1 MKDLTKGNEAKLIFQ
16 FAIPM
21 LLGNLFQQL
30 YQIVNSIIVGRFL
43 GEKSLAAVGAAF
55 PIIFTLI
62 ALVIGFG
69 IGASVVISQYFG
81 AKDYEKVRRAS
92 DTINISF
99 FFAGIA
105 LSIIGI
111 LCNGWIFELLQLP
124 QELMHDAKLY
134 LNIYLSGLVV
144 MFGFNGTAAILRGIG
159 DSKTPLYFLIISVLI
174 NILLDLLF
182 ILVFKWGI
190 AGAALSTVIS
200 QIGAFATAIIYLN
213 RNHQIIRFNLK
224 LIHFDRLIFWQSIKI
239 GLPTGIQQTFVA
251 LGSMALMGIVNTYGT
266 IVIAGYTAAMRIDQ
280 LATLPAMNFSAALSG
295 FVGQNMGARKFARIK
310 AGLRATFLMSAAFC
324 IVISIIVTFWGD
336 HIMAMFTTNP
346 DVIKVGHKYL
356 IIVSVFYVFFSTMF
370 TLSGML
376 RGAGATLI
384 PMFITLFSLWLIR
397 IPLAYFL
404 SKHTSLGVDGI
415 WWAIPSAWIMGT
427 IGSYIYYKMGSW
439 KNKAITPH
447 IETELLEEEIG
458 ESAIV
463 S

>member
-21 LLGNLFQQL
+21 LLGNVFQQL
-30 YQIVNSIIVGRFL
+30 YQIINSVIVGRFL
-43 GEKSLAAVGAAF
+43 GEKALAAVGASV

-62 ALVIGFG
+62 ALIIGFG

-81 AKDYEKVRRAS
+81 AKDYEKVRRTS
-92 DTINISF
+92 DTINIFLF
-99 FFAGIA
+99 FSGIA

-111 LCNGWIFELLQLP
+111 LSSGWIFQQLQLP
-124 QELMHDAKLY
+124 QELMRDAKLY

-144 MFGFNGTAAILRGIG
+144 MFGFNGTTSILRGIG
-159 DSKTPLYFLIISVLI
+159 DSKTPLYFLIISVII
-174 NILLDLLF
+174 NIFLDLLF

-200 QIGAFATAIIYLN
+200 QIAAYATAIIYLN
-213 RNHQIIRFNLK
+213 RNHHIIRFNLK
-224 LIHFDRLIFWQSIKI
+224 LIHFDRLIFWQSVRI

-280 LATLPAMNFSAALSG
+280 LALLPAMNFSAALSG
-295 FVGQNMGARKFARIK
+295 FVGQNMGANKISRVK
-310 AGLRATFLMSAAFC
+310 AGLRATFFMSAAVC
-324 IVISIIVTFWGD
+324 LAITIAVVFWGD
-336 HIMAMFTTNP
+336 NIMAMFTTNP
-346 DVIKVGHKYL
+346 EVIKVGHKYL
-356 IIVSVFYVFFSTMF
+356 IIVSLFYIFFSTMF
-370 TLSGML
+370 TFNGML

-404 SKHTSLGVDGI
+404 SQHTRLGVEGI
-415 WWAIPSAWIMGT
+415 WWSIPIAWFMGT
-427 IGSYIYYKMGSW
+427 GGSYIYYKMGNW
-439 KNKAITPH
+439 KNKAITR
-447 IETELLEEEIG
+447 IEPEILQEEI
-458 ESAIV
+458 V
-463 S
+463 

>member
-43 GEKSLAAVGAAF
+43 GEKSLAAVGASF

-81 AKDYEKVRRAS
+81 AKDIEKVRRAS

-159 DSKTPLYFLIISVLI
+159 DSKTPLYFLIISVLM

-213 RNHQIIRFNLK
+213 RNHHIIRFNLK
-224 LIHFDRLIFWQSIKI
+224 LIHFDKLIFWQSIKI

-295 FVGQNMGARKFARIK
+295 FVGQNMGARKFDRIK

-346 DVIKVGHKYL
+346 EVIKVGHKYL

-370 TLSGML
+370 TLTGML

-415 WWAIPSAWIMGT
+415 WWAIPIAWIIGT
-427 IGSYIYYKMGSW
+427 IGSYIYYKMGRW
-439 KNKAITPH
+439 KNKAITPLT
-447 IETELLEEEIG
+447 ETELLGEETG

-463 S
+463 

>member
-21 LLGNLFQQL
+21 LLGNVFQQL
-30 YQIVNSIIVGRFL
+30 YQIINSVIVGRFL
-43 GEKSLAAVGAAF
+43 GEKALAAVGASV

-62 ALVIGFG
+62 ALIIGFG

-81 AKDYEKVRRAS
+81 AKDYEKVRRTS
-92 DTINISF
+92 DTINIFLF
-99 FFAGIA
+99 FSGIA

-111 LCNGWIFELLQLP
+111 LCSGWIFQQLQLP

-144 MFGFNGTAAILRGIG
+144 MFGFNGTTSILRGIG
-159 DSKTPLYFLIISVLI
+159 DSKTPLYFLIISVII
-174 NILLDLLF
+174 NIFLDLLF

-200 QIGAFATAIIYLN
+200 QIAAYATAIIYLN
-213 RNHQIIRFNLK
+213 RNHHIIRFNLK
-224 LIHFDRLIFWQSIKI
+224 LIHFDRLIFWQSVRI

-280 LATLPAMNFSAALSG
+280 LALLPAMNFSAALSG
-295 FVGQNMGARKFARIK
+295 FVGQNMGANKISRVK
-310 AGLRATFLMSAAFC
+310 AGLRATFFMSAAVC
-324 IVISIIVTFWGD
+324 LAITIAVVFWGD
-336 HIMAMFTTNP
+336 NIMAMFTTNP
-346 DVIKVGHKYL
+346 EVIKVGHKYL
-356 IIVSVFYVFFSTMF
+356 IIVSLFYIFFSTMF
-370 TLSGML
+370 TFNGML
-376 RGAGATLI
+376 RGTGATLI

-404 SKHTSLGVDGI
+404 SQHTRLGVEGI
-415 WWAIPSAWIMGT
+415 WWSIPIAWFMGT
-427 IGSYIYYKMGSW
+427 AGSYIYYKMGNW
-439 KNKAITPH
+439 KNKAITR
-447 IETELLEEEIG
+447 IEPEILQEEI
-458 ESAIV
+458 V
-463 S
+463 

>member
-30 YQIVNSIIVGRFL
+30 YQIVNSVIVGRFL
-43 GEKSLAAVGAAF
+43 GEKALAAVGASF

-62 ALVIGFG
+62 ALIIGFG

-81 AKDYEKVRRAS
+81 AKDLEKVRCAS
-92 DTINISF
+92 DTINITLF
-99 FFAGIA
+99 FSGIA

-111 LCNGWIFELLQLP
+111 LCSGWLFELLQLP

-144 MFGFNGTAAILRGIG
+144 MFGFNGTTSILRGIG
-159 DSKTPLYFLIISVLI
+159 DSKTPLYFLIISVFI

-200 QIGAFATAIIYLN
+200 QIIAFAAAIIYLN
-213 RNHQIIRFNLK
+213 RYHHIIRFNLK
-224 LIHFDRLIFWQSIKI
+224 QIHFDKLIFWQSLKI

-251 LGSMALMGIVNTYGT
+251 LGAMALMSIVNTYGT

-295 FVGQNMGARKFARIK
+295 FVGQNIGAKKFSRIR
-310 AGLRATFLMSAAFC
+310 AGLIATFLMSAAFC
-324 IVISIIVTFWGD
+324 LLITVVVIFWGD
-336 HIMAMFTTNP
+336 NIMAMFTTNP
-346 DVIKVGHKYL
+346 EVIKVGHKYL
-356 IIVSVFYVFFSTMF
+356 IIVSLFYILFSTMF
-370 TLSGML
+370 TFNGML

-397 IPLAYFL
+397 IPLAFFL
-404 SKHTSLGVDGI
+404 SKHTNLGVEGI
-415 WWAIPSAWIMGT
+415 WWSIPIAWFIGT
-427 IGSYIYYKMGSW
+427 VGSFIYYKTGSW
-439 KNKAITPH
+439 RKKSIASHSPVLID
-447 IETELLEEEIG
+447 EELSE
-458 ESAIV
+458 V
-463 S
+463 